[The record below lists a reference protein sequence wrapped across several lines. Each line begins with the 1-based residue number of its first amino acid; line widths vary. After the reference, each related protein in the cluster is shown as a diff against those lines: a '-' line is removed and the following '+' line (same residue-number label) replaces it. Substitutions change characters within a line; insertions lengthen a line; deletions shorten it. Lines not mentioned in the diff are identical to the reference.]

1 MQVPENIQKKQ
12 QREAKAQEQAVKDK
26 QARHVQN
33 VKRKSEYLSRAQKH
47 AKAHHEAQRAL
58 VQQKREARAQGAF
71 FVPAEAKVA
80 LVIRIRGI
88 NKLHPDVKKIMRL
101 FRLRQLHNAVLVKLN
116 KATMN
121 MLRRVEPYVTYGYPS
136 KETISHL
143 LYKRGHGKVNKQ
155 RIPLTDNR
163 IVEAALAAK
172 TDIICMEDLVQELFS
187 CGPHFKQANN
197 FVWPFKLRCPKGGFV
212 AKRHSYLAG
221 GDFGPREDKINEL
234 VKKML

>member
-1 MQVPENIQKKQ
+1 MQVPENIQKKLK
-12 QREAKAQEQAVKDK
+12 RDAAQVEQSQKDK
-26 QARHVQN
+26 QTRHVQN
-33 VKRKSEYLSRAQKH
+33 VKRKAEYVSRAQKH

-58 VQQKREARAQGAF
+58 ITKKREARAQGAF

-116 KATMN
+116 KATIN

-172 TDIICMEDLVQELFS
+172 TDIICIEDLINELHT

-197 FVWPFKLRCPKGGFV
+197 FCWPFKLRCPKGGFR

>member
-1 MQVPENIQKKQ
+1 M
-12 QREAKAQEQAVKDK
+12 
-26 QARHVQN
+26 
-33 VKRKSEYLSRAQKH
+33 
-47 AKAHHEAQRAL
+47 
-58 VQQKREARAQGAF
+58 QQKREARAQGAF

-172 TDIICMEDLVQELFS
+172 TDIICMEDLVNELYT
-187 CGPHFKQANN
+187 CGPNFKQANN